1 MNKYELIK
9 VIGDGTY
16 GVVYEGKNKETREKV
31 AIKKLKKK
39 YKSLEEC
46 KSNTEVQVLEKL
58 NHENI
63 IQLKEVIRD
72 WNGEVSYIFEYCD
85 CNVLEF
91 IDIHKT
97 NKKIIPEPIIRE
109 IIMQLTKGLKYLHSK
124 QFLHRDL
131 KPENIL
137 LILNKYDL
145 NNLSKNDINNSG
157 IIVKIADFGT
167 AKKIPSKNENTI
179 TEYICTRWY
188 RSPECVL
195 RADYY
200 NETSDI
206 WAIGCIMAELY
217 KLGPIFPGENEFDQ
231 INQILKIL
239 GTPTKRKWP
248 WGYSQAESLGIS
260 FSIYYKKNLK
270 IILGYINND
279 GLNLLNEIFQFEA
292 NKRPSCN
299 KILKHSYFQLDN
311 KPSKNNV
318 QIFMKNSINTS
329 RARDNNNI
337 NSINSSFQ
345 ANKNI
350 NGFKDININRENNN
364 YKYRKYEQKTE
375 NKDYRVIIEYR
386 THKNSNA
393 NIKYDFKNNNSSSTN
408 IRKIHGNPIISN
420 YIKIIKD
427 SNTKTQTNYNFKYKK
442 KIESRNIN
450 AKQKTIEYNR
460 ITEER
465 KVNNNNSFHEKLKKV
480 KLINQK
486 RDKTSYNLI
495 NLYSKGDSFAN
506 KTEKCI
512 NLNKRSITN
521 IINTNKNNFFIINS
535 KNTKKF
541 NKNNIQLKNISKINN
556 NFIEKNINKFHIY
569 PNKINNLSFR
579 ETTTEI
585 NNSIDKNNEI
595 LKKFNN
601 EKQYKINNFSN
612 KRNKQRNNYKFSEIH
627 ANIKSNNNNN
637 NNLQKIQLN
646 SNIKECICSIGKN
659 LKNVKRLLKNNN
671 IKLKKNIYK
680 IINHTQKD
688 LLYIKTNDCLNR
700 ESIQLNHNRE
710 NNVSLYEGSISYSNH
725 NYKREGNNISY
736 NLINIMKNTK
746 NKINNGFEEK
756 K

>member
-46 KSNTEVQVLEKL
+46 KSNIEVQVLEKL

-124 QFLHRDL
+124 QYLRRDL

-137 LILNKYDL
+137 IILNKYDL

-157 IIVKIADFGT
+157 IRVKIADFGT

-292 NKRPSCN
+292 NKRPSCT
-299 KILKHSYFQLDN
+299 KILKHSF
-311 KPSKNNV
+311 
-318 QIFMKNSINTS
+318 
-329 RARDNNNI
+329 
-337 NSINSSFQ
+337 SF
-345 ANKNI
+345 
-350 NGFKDININRENNN
+350 
-364 YKYRKYEQKTE
+364 
-375 NKDYRVIIEYR
+375 
-386 THKNSNA
+386 
-393 NIKYDFKNNNSSSTN
+393 
-408 IRKIHGNPIISN
+408 
-420 YIKIIKD
+420 
-427 SNTKTQTNYNFKYKK
+427 
-442 KIESRNIN
+442 
-450 AKQKTIEYNR
+450 
-460 ITEER
+460 
-465 KVNNNNSFHEKLKKV
+465 
-480 KLINQK
+480 
-486 RDKTSYNLI
+486 
-495 NLYSKGDSFAN
+495 
-506 KTEKCI
+506 
-512 NLNKRSITN
+512 
-521 IINTNKNNFFIINS
+521 
-535 KNTKKF
+535 
-541 NKNNIQLKNISKINN
+541 SKIA
-556 NFIEKNINKFHIY
+556 
-569 PNKINNLSFR
+569 P
-579 ETTTEI
+579 
-585 NNSIDKNNEI
+585 
-595 LKKFNN
+595 
-601 EKQYKINNFSN
+601 
-612 KRNKQRNNYKFSEIH
+612 
-627 ANIKSNNNNN
+627 
-637 NNLQKIQLN
+637 
-646 SNIKECICSIGKN
+646 
-659 LKNVKRLLKNNN
+659 
-671 IKLKKNIYK
+671 
-680 IINHTQKD
+680 
-688 LLYIKTNDCLNR
+688 
-700 ESIQLNHNRE
+700 
-710 NNVSLYEGSISYSNH
+710 
-725 NYKREGNNISY
+725 
-736 NLINIMKNTK
+736 
-746 NKINNGFEEK
+746 
-756 K
+756 